1 MYLRETC
8 SDLFALRHRGKESYT
23 IQENSC
29 GKCIGSGVRGRE
41 RGQFLEL
48 GSEEEERVGVS
59 CGLFYAGMLPKCTEK
74 GCR

>member
-29 GKCIGSGVRGRE
+29 GKCIGGGGRE
-41 RGQFLEL
+41 REGGWSLEL
-48 GSEEEERVGVS
+48 GSEEERVGVS
-59 CGLFYAGMLPKCTEK
+59 CGLFYEGMLHKCAEN